1 MRTNSEH
8 YGQPIVKLLAHRYGD
23 GSIYLP
29 KSANRGLLRDAVN
42 KGLVSEDG
50 YLTRKGRTYLAQAD
64 TVTSVGK

>member
-8 YGQPIVKLLAHRYGD
+8 HGEPIKRLLAQRYGD

-29 KSANRGLLRDAVN
+29 KSANQGLLRDAVD

-50 YLTRKGRTYLAQAD
+50 YLTRKGRNFLAQAD
-64 TVTSVGK
+64 PATSVGK